1 MKVTRQTPTEL
12 VVEESR
18 LWLAGIFFVVSVPVF
33 YVATR
38 AGNGGSFFAA
48 GLFLVLSAI
57 CIRKTVF
64 IFDRNHGIV
73 CWKSLRVFR
82 LSSGRIPFSDIID
95 IGTEAAT
102 SSSKRFSYRLT
113 LRTRHGSIPLAY
125 SFGRSSD
132 RNASVR
138 ETILSFMHAAVHQS

>member
-12 VVEESR
+12 VVEDTC

-33 YVATR
+33 YVATL
-38 AGNGGSFFAA
+38 AGKGGSFFAA
-48 GLFLVLSAI
+48 CLFLVLSAI

-64 IFDRNHGIV
+64 IFDRDHGIV
-73 CWKSLRVFR
+73 CWKSLRVFK

-95 IGTEAAT
+95 IGPEAT
-102 SSSKRFSYRLT
+102 TNSFSAFSHRLT
-113 LRTRHGSIPLAY
+113 LRTLHGSIPLAY
-125 SFGRSSD
+125 SFGRSSN

-138 ETILSFMHAAVHQS
+138 EAILSFMHATVHHI